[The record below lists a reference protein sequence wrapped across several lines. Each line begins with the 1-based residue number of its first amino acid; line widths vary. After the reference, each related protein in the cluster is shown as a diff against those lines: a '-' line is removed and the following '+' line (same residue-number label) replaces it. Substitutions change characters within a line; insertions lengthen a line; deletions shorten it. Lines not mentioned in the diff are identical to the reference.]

1 MCGAWLPS
9 NTGTQR
15 SENVF
20 PSLVSD
26 GSTVQFALSAS
37 GESDY
42 DSMEVRVPTGI
53 DFTATSIEF
62 FSRTVTNLAGTYSR
76 AYVKARYPD
85 DDRWTVLWSER
96 TGGGGANTADISGT
110 DGAVVIAAGIE
121 TDTVAGGGDDGEVY
135 FSDVGSGT
143 RIDLLHEP
151 TVTVG
156 AAANVDY
163 YNGTLTVGAYV
174 LTFTN
179 TFAPDG
185 TLTIDAAT
193 MAISSSASGH
203 IFNVPTFSDPAVWM
217 ALEPGSN
224 TITDALTATASDTWT
239 HRDAYE

>member
-1 MCGAWLPS
+1 
-9 NTGTQR
+9 
-15 SENVF
+15 
-20 PSLVSD
+20 
-26 GSTVQFALSAS
+26 VQFALSTT
-37 GESDY
+37 GEEDY
-42 DSMEVRVPTGI
+42 DSMELRVPTGV
-53 DFTATSIEF
+53 DFTVTN
-62 FSRTVTNLAGTYSR
+62 FSRTVTNLGGTNAR

-85 DDRWTVLWSER
+85 DDRWTLLWSER
-96 TGGGGANTADISGT
+96 TGGGGAITTAISGT
-110 DGAVVIAAGIE
+110 DGATVIAAGIE
-121 TDTVAGGGDDGEVY
+121 HDMVAGDDGEVV
-135 FSDVGSGT
+135 FDNSSTGT
-143 RIDLLHEP
+143 VVNLLHEP

-224 TITDALTATASDTWT
+224 TITDGLTATASDTWS